1 MKSGKRRLVVEI
13 PKEELVERFR
23 EVFGEGG
30 DEIRVFF
37 APGRINLI
45 GEHTDYNGGH
55 VFPCALSR
63 GTYAAVRLRKDRKLL
78 MFSENKKHDGIR
90 NSSIDDLTYRPEEG
104 WISYIKGIYWAI
116 DKRGINLMQG
126 MDILITGNLPMQ
138 AGLSSSASLLI
149 AMGLACAR
157 MYDLELTLMD
167 IAVLAQR
174 AESIFVGVPCGI
186 LDQFGSAMSR
196 AGYGIFLSTDTMKYE
211 YVPLKLKDMSIV
223 CTNSQTKHDPSL
235 PAYQQRRDECARAMR
250 KLQTLTNVS
259 TLGALS
265 TDRFESYKDV
275 IMDDVL
281 VRRARHAVYE
291 NARTIRAVNAMRVG
305 NLRRFGE
312 LLNSSHDSLRDNYE
326 VTNREIDFL
335 VDRAR
340 ELPEVYGSR
349 MTGGG
354 FGGCTITLIKT
365 EAIEL
370 FKAKITQDYVEAYRL
385 VPTFYVVKSAD
396 GARELT

>member
-1 MKSGKRRLVVEI
+1 VEI
-13 PKEELVERFR
+13 RKEELVERFR

-45 GEHTDYNGGH
+45 GEHTDYYGGH

-196 AGYGIFLSTDTMKYE
+196 AGYGIF
-211 YVPLKLKDMSIV
+211 
-223 CTNSQTKHDPSL
+223 H
-235 PAYQQRRDECARAMR
+235 
-250 KLQTLTNVS
+250 
-259 TLGALS
+259 
-265 TDRFESYKDV
+265 
-275 IMDDVL
+275 
-281 VRRARHAVYE
+281 
-291 NARTIRAVNAMRVG
+291 VNG
-305 NLRRFGE
+305 Y
-312 LLNSSHDSLRDNYE
+312 D
-326 VTNREIDFL
+326 
-335 VDRAR
+335 
-340 ELPEVYGSR
+340 
-349 MTGGG
+349 
-354 FGGCTITLIKT
+354 
-365 EAIEL
+365 
-370 FKAKITQDYVEAYRL
+370 
-385 VPTFYVVKSAD
+385 
-396 GARELT
+396 